1 MSIYQPR
8 IAKEKARGAS
18 LRERRRIAEEV
29 RRACIEAAMRA
40 LDEAQGQGLP
50 ATDAWMRALDAMR
63 VLDLRPVV
71 TESGHPS
78 ASSPGGVREGLEIH
92 APAGIF
98 PPRV

>member
-29 RRACIEAAMRA
+29 RRACIDTAMRA
-40 LDEAQGQGLP
+40 LDEANGQGVN
-50 ATDAWMRALDAMR
+50 ATDAWSRALDAIR
-63 VLDLRPVV
+63 ALDLRPVV
-71 TESGHPS
+71 TDAAHSS
-78 ASSPGGVREGLEIH
+78 APTPGGVREGLELH
-92 APAGIF
+92 VTAGAI